1 MQIYNLA
8 AMSNQKIVGKTSF
21 NFTVKLDLVNSFF
34 AQINA
39 TMYFVLSQAPT
50 PLHSLK
56 ASETTKAELF
66 GYLAYLEGCYGGLPT
81 L

>member
-1 MQIYNLA
+1 
-8 AMSNQKIVGKTSF
+8 
-21 NFTVKLDLVNSFF
+21 
-34 AQINA
+34 
-39 TMYFVLSQAPT
+39 MYFVLSQAPT